1 MGRTEGVFHGTAM
14 LSTGLAGR
22 GCWRFLAKSCSVG
35 RGTKQRDSTF
45 DEQRMK
51 NLKHFLIWYAQS
63 DEVVKGG
70 GKTVTNEQPQ
80 KVIVMPTK
88 SVGVSIILTVLLGP
102 LGMLYS
108 TIWGGL
114 IMFVVSALVG
124 LLTFGLGLVVTW
136 PICVIWAALAAS
148 SYNKRLLSGQRQ
160 F

>member
-1 MGRTEGVFHGTAM
+1 
-14 LSTGLAGR
+14 
-22 GCWRFLAKSCSVG
+22 
-35 RGTKQRDSTF
+35 
-45 DEQRMK
+45 
-51 NLKHFLIWYAQS
+51 
-63 DEVVKGG
+63 
-70 GKTVTNEQPQ
+70 
-80 KVIVMPTK
+80 MPTK

>member
-1 MGRTEGVFHGTAM
+1 M
-14 LSTGLAGR
+14 
-22 GCWRFLAKSCSVG
+22 
-35 RGTKQRDSTF
+35 
-45 DEQRMK
+45 
-51 NLKHFLIWYAQS
+51 
-63 DEVVKGG
+63 
-70 GKTVTNEQPQ
+70 TNEQPQ